1 MRFRL
6 RYLQHDLELM
16 EGEFAVGRNASC
28 QLSLDDPLVSR
39 RHALLRISP
48 HAVSIEDLQSRNGVL
63 LNGQRIEGIVTVAPG
78 DRILIGSQEM
88 TLLAVEEHPARS
100 RLNLT
105 LPKIT
110 PATPLVSPPA
120 SPPVSPPASPPV
132 SLPPTPPAS
141 PQATSQVPAQG
152 ALYVPSHVSQASQAS
167 VREDAAAEEPSG
179 AHRPT
184 PSTAQL
190 FAKIHS
196 STTEPGTRSPV
207 VDRPSSPGA
216 APVAGRVGSTP
227 GTPLRAVATT
237 GQPVS
242 PRQESRADLSPVPA
256 RPPSSGSGAGPSP
269 SGPASYRPPP
279 PLPVGGGSSP
289 ETEYEPTMVRR
300 ADAFTL
306 LAGVAEKALA
316 MGRAVE
322 AERIL
327 ASPLG
332 DVIEA
337 SRAGKRII
345 PSLVDQAA
353 RFSAKLATATGKGA
367 WADYVIELYSAQ
379 KRPCPAPVIDELY
392 NALRRV
398 TAIDLQRLRE
408 YIEDLR
414 SRLSTFGPAERFLFQ
429 RLEGLERLAALR

>member
-6 RYLQHDLELM
+6 RYLQHDFELT

-39 RHALLRISP
+39 RHALLRVSP
-48 HAVSIEDLQSRNGVL
+48 TGVSVEDLQSRNGVL
-63 LNGQRIEGIVTVAPG
+63 VNGQRIEGTVALAAG

-88 TLLAVEEHPARS
+88 TLLALDDQPGRA

-110 PATPLVSPPA
+110 PATPVAPPA
-120 SPPVSPPASPPV
+120 PSSPNLA
-132 SLPPTPPAS
+132 A
-141 PQATSQVPAQG
+141 
-152 ALYVPSHVSQASQAS
+152 H
-167 VREDAAAEEPSG
+167 AAALGRTPLPSPG
-179 AHRPT
+179 PPGELEGTRPT
-184 PSTAQL
+184 PAAANII
-190 FAKIHS
+190 AKIHG
-196 STTEPGTRSPV
+196 STTEPGGRTLPE
-207 VDRPSSPGA
+207 DRASSPGL
-216 APVAGRVGSTP
+216 PMPQPGRIGSSP
-227 GTPLRAVATT
+227 GTPMRAVATPGSGRVLEANPLSAPRT
-237 GQPVS
+237 PVS
-242 PRQESRADLSPVPA
+242 
-256 RPPSSGSGAGPSP
+256 GGAGIL
-269 SGPASYRPPP
+269 GPQSRHPP
-279 PLPVGGGSSP
+279 PLPLGGGSGATP
-289 ETEYEPTMVRR
+289 EPEYELTMIRR

-306 LAGVAEKALA
+306 LTGVAEKALA

-337 SRAGKRII
+337 SRAGKKII

-379 KRPCPAPVIDELY
+379 RRPCPAPVIDELY

-408 YIEDLR
+408 YIEELR
-414 SRLSTFGPAERFLFQ
+414 TRLSTFGPAERFLFQ